1 MSDWIETMNDWQSDT
16 PTPEELFFG
25 SVCAWIYLYYGHRKM
40 FGVDSDIVPTI
51 NIVFVHMTGATFY
64 IINHYLRE
72 ARPYMMLLIMYTVLF
87 YLLYYVLL
95 ILPVWNE
102 KRISTSKVVW
112 LVIFGLI
119 YAVIFILFE
128 QVAASLMYGTLCR
141 NPKWDPFLPEVMIVL
156 IATICWY
163 IIVLCHYPSLIAQI
177 FCRKKAKAPLAS
189 QEGTNPFPD
198 EANNGNKKHS
208 YSL

>member
-141 NPKWDPFLPEVMIVL
+141 NPKWDPFLPEHRYFAEKKPKLHWRLRKVQIHFLMKQTM
-156 IATICWY
+156 ATKSIH
-163 IIVLCHYPSLIAQI
+163 ILC
-177 FCRKKAKAPLAS
+177 R
-189 QEGTNPFPD
+189 EGSDPMFIKTI
-198 EANNGNKKHS
+198 NNR
-208 YSL
+208 